1 MNSSQKYPLFFADG
15 VFMDIYEQNINTII
29 DYIKKGSKGSRS
41 DNTGVEIEHFVID
54 NSTGGCAAYK
64 GGVEIVMERLAP
76 YFDEKIYSEGFLI
89 GLSCGSYS
97 ITLEPGAQIEIS
109 IKPAGSISEIE
120 KIYQSF
126 RTLIDDILDEAGF
139 SLAAYGYMPSG
150 KACEQALIPK
160 KRYEFMNAYFKRS
173 GTCGLNMMRG
183 TASVQVSVDFAGE
196 EHCRKRF
203 ALANILSP
211 IFALICD
218 NAPIFDGKPY
228 IGNAL
233 RAYIWNNVDSDRC
246 SVMPYAMSSDFS
258 FRKYAEYIYN
268 SPAILV
274 TDGDGVRFTGGER
287 ICAIY
292 KDTPITEAEAEHLL
306 SMFFPDVRLK
316 QYIEIRPADSM
327 PIEYALSYAAL
338 IKGIFASN
346 HIFDFKDVTVDD
358 IRSAK
363 EQIILRGFEARIYGR
378 TAADIAAELY
388 NAAYSALNDSDRA
401 YLAPIGGIIQSKKTL
416 KERYNLAESRG
427 IL

>member
-1 MNSSQKYPLFFADG
+1 ME
-15 VFMDIYEQNINTII
+15 IYKQNINTIVN
-29 DYIKKGSKGSRS
+29 YIKKGSKGSRS
-41 DNTGVEIEHFVID
+41 DNIGVEIEHFVIG
-54 NSTGGCAAYK
+54 NSTGRCAAYK
-64 GGVEIVMERLAP
+64 GGVEVVMDRLAP

-89 GLSCGSYS
+89 GLSCDSYS

-109 IKPAGSISEIE
+109 IKPSGSIGEIE

-126 RTLIDDILDEAGF
+126 RALVDGILGEFGF
-139 SLAAYGYMPSG
+139 SLASYGYMPFG

-160 KRYEFMNAYFKRS
+160 KRYEFMDEYFKRS

-183 TASVQVSVDFAGE
+183 TASVQVSVDFADE
-196 EHCRKRF
+196 EHCRSRF

-211 IFALICD
+211 VFALICD

-228 IGNAL
+228 IGNTL

-246 SVMPYAMSSDFS
+246 SVMPYALCKDFS

-274 TDGDGVRFTGGER
+274 TDGDGVRFTGKEK
-287 ICAIY
+287 ICEIY
-292 KDTPITEAEAEHLL
+292 KDTLISEAEAEHLL

-327 PIEYALSYAAL
+327 PLEYALSYAAL

-346 HIFDFKDVTVDD
+346 HAFNFDGVTADD
-358 IRSAK
+358 IRRAK
-363 EQIILRGFEARIYGR
+363 EQIILRGFDARIYGR
-378 TAADIAAELY
+378 KVCDIASELY
-388 NAAYSALNDSDRA
+388 DAAYSALSGGDRA
-401 YLAPIGGIIQSKKTL
+401 YLVPIGEIIRSKKTL
-416 KERYNLAESRG
+416 KERYSLAESRG

>member
-1 MNSSQKYPLFFADG
+1 
-15 VFMDIYEQNINTII
+15 MDIYEQNISTII
-29 DYIKKGSKGSRS
+29 NYIKKGSKGSRS
-41 DNTGVEIEHFVID
+41 DNIGVEIEHFVIG
-54 NSTGGCAAYK
+54 NSTGRCAAYK
-64 GGVEIVMERLAP
+64 GGVEVVMERLAP
-76 YFDEKIYSEGFLI
+76 YFDEKIYSEGYLI
-89 GLSCGSYS
+89 GLSCDSYS

-109 IKPAGSISEIE
+109 IKPSGSIGEIE
-120 KIYQSF
+120 KIYTIF
-126 RTLIDDILDEAGF
+126 RALIDSILDELGF

-150 KACEQALIPK
+150 KACGQALIPK
-160 KRYEFMNAYFKRS
+160 KRYEFMDAYFKRS

-183 TASVQVSVDFAGE
+183 TASVQVSVDFADE
-196 EHCRKRF
+196 ENCRKRF

-211 IFALICD
+211 VFALICD
-218 NAPIFDGKPY
+218 NSPIFDGKPY

-233 RAYIWNNVDSDRC
+233 RAYIWNNVDGDRC
-246 SVMPYAMSSDFS
+246 SVMPYALCGDFS

-274 TDGDGVRFTGGER
+274 TDGNGVRFTDGEK
-287 ICAIY
+287 ICEIY
-292 KDTPITEAEAEHLL
+292 SDTTITEAEAEHLL

-346 HIFDFKDVTVDD
+346 YNFDFEGVTAED
-358 IRSAK
+358 IRHAK
-363 EQIILRGFEARIYGR
+363 EQIILRGFDARVYGR
-378 TAADIAAELY
+378 SAADIAEELY
-388 NAAYSALNDSDRA
+388 GAAYGALNDSDRA
-401 YLAPIGGIIQSKKTL
+401 YLAQIGEIIRSKKTL